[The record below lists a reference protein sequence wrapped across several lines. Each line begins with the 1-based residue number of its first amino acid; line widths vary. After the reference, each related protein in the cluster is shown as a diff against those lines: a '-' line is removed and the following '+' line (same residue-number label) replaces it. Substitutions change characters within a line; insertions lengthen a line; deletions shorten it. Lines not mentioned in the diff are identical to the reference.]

1 MVETI
6 SMKFTEIDDDL
17 IEIVRCE
24 PHEVNSIGLK
34 K

>member
-17 IEIVRCE
+17 IEIVPCE